1 MLNIS
6 LINHLFIFTSP
17 LQNIAFEHT
26 TCETIHTTNR
36 TFQKVANMP
45 LVIPGI
51 TGNSGDKTEEW
62 TNKLVG
68 KKLSE
73 GSSDEVVRN
82 IYYSSAGNHCLHE

>member
-1 MLNIS
+1 
-6 LINHLFIFTSP
+6 
-17 LQNIAFEHT
+17 
-26 TCETIHTTNR
+26 
-36 TFQKVANMP
+36 MP

-73 GSSDEVVRN
+73 GSSDEVSFCKKDLPEECRVIEPGSMVTKDFKPDRLN
-82 IYYSSAGNHCLHE
+82 VHLKEDGTVSHVQHG